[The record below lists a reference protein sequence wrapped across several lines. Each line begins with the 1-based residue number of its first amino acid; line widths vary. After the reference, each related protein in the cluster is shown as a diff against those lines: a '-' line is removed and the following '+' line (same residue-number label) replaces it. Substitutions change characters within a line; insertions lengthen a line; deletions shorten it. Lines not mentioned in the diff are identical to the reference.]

1 MKQLRELPH
10 SDLIDMLAKH
20 TTLYT
25 QLLSDNI
32 KTNEFYKC
40 RRMVEKLTAEIEI
53 RKNSA
58 PSGGSA
64 TNSSVPFK

>member
-1 MKQLRELPH
+1 MKQFSELTH

-20 TTLYT
+20 TALYT

-32 KTNEFYKC
+32 KTTEFYKC
-40 RRMVEKLTAEIEI
+40 RRLIDKLAAEIEI

-58 PSGGSA
+58 ASGSSA
-64 TNSSVPFK
+64 TKSSVPF